1 MVPTRKT
8 YGLLTVE
15 SHKAHEQ
22 RTGET
27 LHVYLNGRDITSS
40 CYEADDRS
48 GYVKCHCRD
57 EKTHR
62 LYGSDKHLHMAANRS
77 GGDGKIC
84 GFHVWGDVRIEPGG
98 PIR

>member
-27 LHVYLNGRDITSS
+27 LHVYLNCHDITSS

-48 GYVKCHCRD
+48 GYVKGFCRD
-57 EKTHR
+57 DKTHR
-62 LYGSDKHLHMAANRS
+62 LYGSDKHFHIGS
-77 GGDGKIC
+77 DGKMC